1 MLKTF
6 LMAIFGS
13 LWERF
18 FPAKTAADQRADDLQ
33 AAVDELKA
41 EDKAL
46 SDAPKD
52 KQSLIDALKDHNI
65 AILLAF
71 ISLTSCT
78 NNISNSCPS
87 FRPWTNAQEDTLAAN
102 LATLPPDSPLI
113 AMGLDWSS
121 MRQQIK
127 ACNGVVR

>member
-1 MLKTF
+1 
-6 LMAIFGS
+6 MAFFGS

-52 KQSLIDALKDHNI
+52 KKSLIDALKAGKVTI
-65 AILLAF
+65 MLLAAF
-71 ISLTSCT
+71 QLTGCAQ
-78 NNISNSCPS
+78 NVSNACPS
-87 FRPWTNAQEDTLAAN
+87 LRPWTSAQEDALAAN
-102 LATLPPDSPLI
+102 LATLSPDSLLI
-113 AMGLDWSS
+113 SMGTDWAS
-121 MRQQIK
+121 MRAQIK
-127 ACNGVVR
+127 ACNGG